1 MSAISTAASA
11 CSCVVGEI
19 GKAEVVVVDQQF
31 DLGAVGNDAL
41 GSALAKPADNL
52 QVLLP

>member
-1 MSAISTAASA
+1 MQL
-11 CSCVVGEI
+11 CGREI
-19 GKAEVVVVDQQF
+19 GKAEVAVVDQQF